1 MAAARKFGAV
11 VGASPYGVV
20 QSLRRPRRAQ
30 IMGSFNWVYSMD
42 RRKRPRSS
50 TAAPE
55 LAALAQKLVHVP
67 DKLLIVQMHLQPL
80 ADSNPGAMPRDPY
93 AISEACSILHSAI
106 ADVVE
111 VARALR
117 AISTLQEKGERRRT
131 AEVRPPGA

>member
-1 MAAARKFGAV
+1 M
-11 VGASPYGVV
+11 
-20 QSLRRPRRAQ
+20 
-30 IMGSFNWVYSMD
+30 YSMD
-42 RRKRPRSS
+42 RRKPPRPS

-80 ADSNPGAMPRDPY
+80 VDNNPGAMPRDPY

-106 ADVVE
+106 ADVVD

-117 AISTLQEKGERRRT
+117 AISAVRAKEEPRRA
-131 AEVRPPGA
+131 AEVQSPGV